1 MKKKIS
7 ICAIIPAR
15 SGSKKVKNKNII
27 KILNHPIFAY
37 SIGIAKK
44 IKQID
49 KVIFTSDSRNYL
61 KIAKKYNPDILHKRS
76 KKNSTDTATDL
87 DFLKEIFKIS

>member
-1 MKKKIS
+1 MKKNS

-44 IKQID
+44 L
-49 KVIFTSDSRNYL
+49 SRL
-61 KIAKKYNPDILHKRS
+61 IR
-76 KKNSTDTATDL
+76 
-87 DFLKEIFKIS
+87 